1 MSTETTTN
9 KSSQFIGIY
18 YAIPAIGGFNI
29 EQHFGGPIPIT
40 KNLQVKDLDL
50 TLALQLNVNVKR
62 FNDKLGIIK
71 DASNNIVTSSPFD
84 ISGGTFPRIISFDFS
99 EFSSDITPDNVI
111 SVGSFN
117 TMYSDFRRD
126 VINYY
131 QLGKEVNIFDP
142 SGESQYTTNGEF
154 TKDDFI
160 QLFSI
165 DGSSNMYNDL
175 SGNMSIYY
183 VNELLNGLYEND
195 PFNNR
200 NNKTIEHG
208 FIADDLVLLENGISI
223 RLDLMCEAVTPINID
238 ISNTEN
244 NFDRKIVLSKIYTA
258 PLVLHLDDL

>member
-1 MSTETTTN
+1 MSTETITN

-40 KNLQVKDLDL
+40 TNLPVRDLDL
-50 TLALQLNVNVKR
+50 TLALQLKVNVKA

-84 ISGGTFPRIISFDFS
+84 ISGGEFPTVISFDFT
-99 EFSSDITPDNVI
+99 EFISDITLDNVI

-117 TMYSDFRRD
+117 TIYSDFRRD

-131 QLGKEVNIFDP
+131 QLGKDVNIFDP

-154 TKDDFI
+154 TKDDFLR
-160 QLFSI
+160 LFST
-165 DGSSNMYNDL
+165 DGSSNMTNDL

-183 VNELLNGLYEND
+183 IPQLLNNLYEND

-208 FIADDLVLLENGISI
+208 FIAGDIVLLENGISI
-223 RLDLMCEAVTPINID
+223 RLDLINESVTPIDID
-238 ISNTEN
+238 ISNTEI
-244 NFDRKIVLSKIYTA
+244 NFGRTIVLSKIYTT
-258 PLVLHLDDL
+258 PLVLHLDNL